1 MSGFAERRF
10 LRFVVLA
17 GCFLVIP
24 AFAQFE
30 IAPDHFDG
38 SSRQTTTPKASVK
51 AKAKST
57 RQATA
62 HPASVPPIA
71 SVATKRKQSPRA
83 QQEIARRSKAD
94 IPPGSLP
101 R

>member
-38 SSRQTTTPKASVK
+38 SSHQTTTPKASVK
-51 AKAKST
+51 AKSA

-94 IPPGSLP
+94 MPPGSRP